1 MNFDNT
7 NRGVLFPNDKKGNE
21 KRPDFT
27 GDLNVGG
34 VEYRLSAWKKASKQG
49 NNFLSISVQLKEG
62 QKIPPKNE
70 MPAGTLTE
78 DNWAMFAEAGGVKG
92 KVDWVP
98 IDQVVNAINQLRVY
112 RGDKTQQIY
121 EVLGISD
128 IIPIFIGKHFFNY
141 IE

>member
-62 QKIPPKNE
+62 QKIPAKNE

-78 DNWAMFAEAGGVKG
+78 DHWAKA
-92 KVDWVP
+92 DLNDP
-98 IDQVVNAINQLRVY
+98 
-112 RGDKTQQIY
+112 
-121 EVLGISD
+121 LG
-128 IIPIFIGKHFFNY
+128 F
-141 IE
+141 

>member
-27 GDLNVGG
+27 GDINVGG
-34 VEYRLSAWKKASKQG
+34 TEYRLSAWKKASKQG

-62 QKIPPKNE
+62 QKIPVKNE

-78 DNWAMFAEAGGVKG
+78 DNWAKA
-92 KVDWVP
+92 DLNDP
-98 IDQVVNAINQLRVY
+98 
-112 RGDKTQQIY
+112 
-121 EVLGISD
+121 LG
-128 IIPIFIGKHFFNY
+128 F
-141 IE
+141 